1 MAILARLR
9 TLTTDTGPMNFTIL
23 FMDIITIRLVFSKC
37 IRGGVETFFPEDSI
51 NFTIRP
57 RSTDRG
63 WIWELVEGFIDIISM
78 HLVFP
83 CCGCR
88 KDFLRL
94 DTFSQYGLLA
104 LRPRART
111 PEPRT
116 VDFLIFVE
124 DFLDIITIFLNLH
137 RSRKKRFSKIY
148 SILLH
153 GYVGPA
159 LGPELLIKDHEFHN
173 FLEGFIDITT
183 IYSVFLTNV
192 D

>member
-37 IRGGVETFFPEDSI
+37 IRGGVETFFSEDSI
-51 NFTIRP
+51 YFTISP
-57 RSTDRG
+57 RRSDRG
-63 WIWELVEGFIDIISM
+63 ALNMRISRGL
-78 HLVFP
+78 HRHHKFP

-104 LRPRART
+104 SRPRART

-116 VDFLIFVE
+116 VDFLILVE

-137 RSRKKRFSKIY
+137 WSRKKRFSKIY

-153 GYVGPA
+153 GYVRPA
-159 LGPELLIKDHEFHN
+159 LGPELLIQDHEFHN